1 MKNMLKFASLAL
13 LTVCLVFGFGACTPG
28 ERGGEDPVVRI
39 GIHQPLTGVTAA
51 SGNLQLRGMQLAHE
65 LFPYVEVARVRH
77 RVELFIQDN
86 RSDRD
91 YSPRVVERLIDEYG
105 VHLILGTASSPLAI
119 PAVAVAR
126 DREIP
131 IIAASATNPLVT
143 LGNPWSFRVCF
154 IDPFQGTV
162 MANFA
167 FQYVGAR
174 TAAIIQD
181 AMSEYSLGLS
191 RFFLDNFQ
199 RLGGR
204 VLTTV
209 NYNTGDRDFT
219 GQLTAVKAQNPDVI
233 FAPGVVTDSALLIT
247 QARQLGIT
255 APFLGG
261 DTWDIAEFLRVGGDY
276 VEGARFSTMF
286 SEEFGETPEAQLFLN
301 EFRSRWPGER
311 VAATTAL
318 GFDAY
323 LVALDAIRRAG
334 SLDPHRIRSALVTT
348 RLPGVTGTTFFD
360 ENRDGIKPAFIMEV
374 NNGRIS
380 FLTLVDP

>member
-1 MKNMLKFASLAL
+1 MKNALKIASLMLFA
-13 LTVCLVFGFGACTPG
+13 VAFVFVFGGCPG
-28 ERGGEDPVVRI
+28 QQAGEDPVVRI
-39 GIHQPLTGVTAA
+39 GIHQPLTGASEV

-65 LFPYVEVARVRH
+65 LFPYVYVGRVRH
-77 RVELFIQDN
+77 RVELFIADN
-86 RSDRD
+86 ESNR
-91 YSPRVVERLIDEYG
+91 YVAPRVVERLIDEDR

-119 PAVAVAR
+119 PGAAVAR

-167 FQYVGAR
+167 FHHVGAR
-174 TAAIIQD
+174 TAAIVQD
-181 AMSEYSLGLS
+181 SLSEYSLGLS

-204 VLTTV
+204 VLTMV

-219 GQLTAVKAQNPDVI
+219 EQLTAVKALNPDVI
-233 FAPGVVTDSALLIT
+233 FAPGVVADSAHIIV
-247 QARQLGIT
+247 QARQLGIA

-261 DTWDIAEFLRVGGDY
+261 DTWDVGAFLSIGGDY
-276 VEGARFSTMF
+276 VEGAAFSTMF
-286 SEEFGETPEAQLFLN
+286 SEEFDETPEVQQFLS
-301 EFRSRWPGER
+301 EFRSRWPGES

-318 GFDAY
+318 GYDAY
-323 LVALDAIRRAG
+323 IVALDAIRRAG
-334 SLDPHRIRSALVTT
+334 SLDPHRIREALVTANV
-348 RLPGVTGTTFFD
+348 PGVTGTTTFD
-360 ENRDGIKPAFIMEV
+360 ENRDGIKPAFV
-374 NNGRIS
+374 KYVHDGQFR
-380 FLTLVDP
+380 FLTLVEP

>member
-1 MKNMLKFASLAL
+1 MKNIAKYAGLVLLVVSLIITLA
-13 LTVCLVFGFGACTPG
+13 ACD
-28 ERGGEDPVVRI
+28 RGQQTAEEPVVRI
-39 GIHQPLTGVTAA
+39 GIHQPLTGVSAA
-51 SGNLQLRGMQLAHE
+51 SGNLQLRGMQLANE

-86 RSDRD
+86 MSDREEA
-91 YSPRVVERLIDEYG
+91 PRAVARLIDEYG
-105 VHLILGTASSPLAI
+105 VHVILGTASSPLAI
-119 PAVAVAR
+119 PGAAVAQ

-181 AMSEYSLGLS
+181 TMSEYSLGLS

-199 RLGGR
+199 RMGGQ
-204 VLTTV
+204 VLTV
-209 NYNTGDRDFT
+209 VGYNTGDRDFT
-219 GQLTAVKAQNPDVI
+219 TQLNAVRALNPDVI
-233 FAPGVVTDSALLIT
+233 FAPGVVTDSAHIIM

-261 DTWDIAEFLRVGGDY
+261 DTWDIAEFLRVGGNY

-286 SEEFGETPEAQLFLN
+286 SEEFDETPQAQLFLR
-301 EFRSRWPGER
+301 EFRNRWPGER

-318 GFDAY
+318 GYDAY

-334 SLDPHRIRSALVTT
+334 SLDPNRIRSALVTT
-348 RLPGVTGTTFFD
+348 RLPGVTGTTFFN
-360 ENRDGIKPAFIMEV
+360 ENRDGVKPAFIMEV
-374 NNGRIS
+374 HNGATR